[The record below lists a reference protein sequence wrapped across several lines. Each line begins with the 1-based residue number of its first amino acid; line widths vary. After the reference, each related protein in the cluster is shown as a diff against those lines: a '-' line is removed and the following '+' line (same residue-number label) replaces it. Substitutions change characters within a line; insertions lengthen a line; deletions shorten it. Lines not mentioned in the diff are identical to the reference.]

1 MFAHDVDTNRL
12 KLRRPEAGS
21 YPWTRERHE
30 EWLCDFY
37 FPLGSNIGL
46 FEFLCA
52 HVIAHLRGIVWIVGR
67 GTSLLGM
74 GGAISFLTATR
85 PASATSEPAGD
96 H

>member
-21 YPWTRERHE
+21 YPWMSERPD
-30 EWLCDFY
+30 EWLYDFY
-37 FPLGSNIGL
+37 SPLGSNIGL

-67 GTSLLGM
+67 GAFLLGI
-74 GGAISFLTATR
+74 GGAISFHIATR
-85 PASATSEPAGD
+85 RASATSEQAGA